1 MAKMAKL
8 RSPYLH
14 LGNRMCSDISTDVSS
29 IVLRSAYCSIAAF
42 AFIAATCLFGCGSQP
57 SGQDGAIGVE
67 RIDGTVIFEETI
79 SPNKDYTS
87 SEDDIVYYT
96 VRVMQDG
103 SGTATVSAES
113 NSGFFDPVSYQ
124 VECDGD
130 LTADDVSVKW
140 TTLMGNPEPSED
152 DQIAIAVVSV
162 QTADDI
168 VDERKINFV
177 TRALEIAAEAI
188 PA

>member
-1 MAKMAKL
+1 
-8 RSPYLH
+8 
-14 LGNRMCSDISTDVSS
+14 
-29 IVLRSAYCSIAAF
+29 
-42 AFIAATCLFGCGSQP
+42 
-57 SGQDGAIGVE
+57 
-67 RIDGTVIFEETI
+67 
-79 SPNKDYTS
+79 
-87 SEDDIVYYT
+87 
-96 VRVMQDG
+96 MQDG

-168 VDERKINFV
+168 VDERIINFV
-177 TRALEIAAEAI
+177 TRTLEMAAEAI

>member
-1 MAKMAKL
+1 MRRLALLTTSLAL
-8 RSPYLH
+8 
-14 LGNRMCSDISTDVSS
+14 VF
-29 IVLRSAYCSIAAF
+29 AA
-42 AFIAATCLFGCGSQP
+42 CLFGCGSQP
-57 SGQDGAIGVE
+57 SGQDSAIGAE
-67 RIDGTVIFEETI
+67 QTDSTAIYEETF

-96 VRVMQDG
+96 VRVTQDG

-124 VECDGD
+124 VECGSD
-130 LTADDVSVKW
+130 LTTDDVSVKW

-177 TRALEIAAEAI
+177 TRALEMAAEAI